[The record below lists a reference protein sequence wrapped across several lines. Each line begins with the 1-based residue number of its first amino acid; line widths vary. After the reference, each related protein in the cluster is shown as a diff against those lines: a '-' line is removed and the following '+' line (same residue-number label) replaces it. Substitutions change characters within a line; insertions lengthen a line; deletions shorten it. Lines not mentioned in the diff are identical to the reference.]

1 MIAYRTEVFHIHPS
15 PRGLVGDRWVIEHW
29 CTVCRQRVTVDQL
42 ITHAQTHD
50 HDHRGR
56 RPNDKP

>member
-1 MIAYRTEVFHIHPS
+1 MIANRTEVFHIHPS
-15 PRGLVGDRWVIEHW
+15 PRGLVGDRWHVEHW
-29 CTVCRQRVTVDQL
+29 CTVCHQRVTVDQL

-50 HDHRGR
+50 HDHRRR